1 MPIYNYIAKT
11 KEGEEVTG
19 IMDAASQ
26 RDLARLLDQKG
37 YVLISA
43 KEKSKRQGITLSFK
57 RVSLK
62 EKMMAVRN
70 LQVMISAGVSLPKAI
85 LVISNQTKSRYFKKV
100 LREIHDR
107 IIKGYPLSSAIQNY
121 PNIFPEIFSSM
132 IKVGEKTGGLA
143 DVLGILASH
152 LEKDHRLR
160 SKVKGA
166 LMYPAVVVCA
176 MIGIGVIMLITV
188 VPKLNDAFKSLNV
201 DLPTSTK
208 IMMNLGTY
216 MKEYWYL
223 VFVFFLSIITFFIL
237 VKRKPKL
244 KEKWDLFLLKL
255 PFVSKLIKKINTTYT
270 ARTLSSLISGGV
282 SITETLEIASETVS
296 NTQFKKALQQAARDI
311 KKGKKLSVIISQF
324 PKIYPPIFV
333 QMLEVGEETGKTS
346 EVLSKL
352 AEFFEEEVTNTTQ
365 NLASIIEPIL
375 LLIIGGVIALFAV
388 SMVKPIYSMMGSM

>member
-107 IIKGYPLSSAIQNY
+107 IIKGDPLSSAIQNY

>member
-107 IIKGYPLSSAIQNY
+107 IIKGDPLSSAIQNY

-208 IMMNLGTY
+208 IIMNLGTY

-311 KKGKKLSVIISQF
+311 KKGKKLSIIISQF